1 MINESQ
7 IVEQLQSGIEFPL
20 LRIRVSRMSAKAEDQ
35 GIDAILEVRCES
47 QAFRFATKVST
58 RSTPRAFEGALFR
71 IKKSVE
77 ALKRESYRPMIVVP
91 YLREAQLDELQQNQ
105 VSGIDLSGNGV
116 VAIPERLLVYRT
128 GQPNKF
134 PDSTPSKF
142 AYRGTTSLVARAFLC
157 RNSFDSLAD
166 IEQEIRSRGADI
178 ALSTISKALKRLESD
193 LIVDRSRDT
202 IRLRQP
208 EKLLE
213 KLAESYK
220 EPEINKRLTCS
231 IDVPIEKLFS
241 LLPEQSKSVLTGRSS
256 IDAYAVMGRSEW
268 PVLYT
273 TRIDALMEGW
283 GDRIKETSRFID
295 LELRQNN
302 DVTVYF
308 DARMKNDVAYASPIQ
323 VYLEL
328 TAGDKRE
335 REIAMQVKEAILKQ
349 LNE

>member
-1 MINESQ
+1 MISESE
-7 IVEQLQSGIEFPL
+7 ILEQLQSGIEFPPL
-20 LRIRVSRMSAKAEDQ
+20 SIRVSRMSPKAREQ
-35 GIDAILEVRCES
+35 GIDATLEVRYDD
-47 QAFRFATKVST
+47 QTFHFATQVSA
-58 RSTPRAFEGALFR
+58 RSTPRAFEEALFR
-71 IKKSVE
+71 IQRSVDGF
-77 ALKRESYRPMIVVP
+77 KGESYGPMIVVP
-91 YLREAQLDELQQNQ
+91 YLRETQLDELLRNQ

-116 VAIPERLLVYRT
+116 VYSPKRLLVYRT

-134 PDSTPSKF
+134 PDSTPTKY
-142 AYRGTTSLVARAFLC
+142 AYRGTTSLVARAFLS

-166 IEQEIRSRGADI
+166 IEQEIQSRGANI

-220 EPEINKRLTCS
+220 EPEVTKTLTYS
-231 IDVPIEKLFS
+231 ISGPIKKLFS
-241 LLPEQSKSVLTGRSS
+241 VLPEQSKTVLTGRSS
-256 IDAYAVMGRSEW
+256 IEAYAVMGRDEW

-273 TRIDALMEGW
+273 TCIDSLTDAW

-295 LELRQNN
+295 LELRQTN

-308 DARMKNDVAYASPIQ
+308 DTRMNNDLVYASPIQ
-323 VYLEL
+323 VYLEC
-328 TAGDKRE
+328 ASGDKRE
-335 REIAMQVKEAILKQ
+335 REVAVQVKKAILEQ